1 MRKYFSATIVFLLSL
16 ALLLPFQASAVND
29 VTFSEN
35 TNIYLTGRNLT
46 LVVLATS
53 TVDSITVNPTNISV
67 DLAAAGSAITI
78 RSADLLTF
86 SADPTTATTG
96 SECEDT
102 YSSITLTSTGAP
114 LTDVVV
120 FPTTSVCSAGDPNPP
135 GGGAGPP
142 PEPEPEPEPE
152 PAPPISG
159 TVGSG
164 GGSVTTSG
172 GEAEIT
178 IPENV
183 VPDDTTV
190 TITPSTDTT
199 ATPPPTGSFM
209 VGSQIYNFTA
219 TSAEG
224 DPITTFDQ
232 PVTLTFTYTDAQIA
246 EIGESSLQVYY
257 WDSSSSSWISV
268 GGTVDPVTNTVTVDV
283 DHFTYFTL
291 IGEAP
296 SVAVKRLSGTHRYQ
310 TAVQVSQE
318 MYTTSSKAVIA
329 RGDNFPDA
337 LSASALADSLE
348 GPVLL
353 TESTTLS
360 LSTRDEL
367 SRLGVTQVYLVG
379 GTSAISSGVET
390 ALSNLGYTVSRI
402 SGTDRY
408 DTAQKVADYVY
419 DENIVSSVFITTGE
433 NFPDALSAASPA
445 RLNSAPLLFVKKDSV
460 PTETTSY
467 LAKLSNLSSINVIG
481 GTSVVS
487 SSVATSLEASYGTV
501 SRISG
506 ANRYQTA
513 IQIANHFFI
522 SPAKIIVSTGEN
534 FPDALVGGVLALSQS
549 SPVILTQKTSLPSD
563 VSTYLQTQ
571 TGVSAYVIGGTNA
584 VSSSVKSSIESLL
597 SS

>member
-16 ALLLPFQASAVND
+16 SLLLPFQASAVND

-35 TNIYLTGRNLT
+35 SNIYLTGRNLT
-46 LVVLATS
+46 LVVLANS
-53 TVDSITVNPTNISV
+53 VVDSITVNPTNISV
-67 DLAAAGSAITI
+67 DLAAAGSTITV

-86 SADPTTATTG
+86 SADPATATTG
-96 SECEDT
+96 SECEAT
-102 YSSITLTSTGAP
+102 YSSITLTSTGTAS
-114 LTDVVV
+114 TVVV

-152 PAPPISG
+152 PTPPTSG
-159 TVGSG
+159 TVGSE
-164 GGSVTTSG
+164 GGSVATSG
-172 GEAEIT
+172 GEAGIT

-183 VPDDTTV
+183 VSDDTTF

-257 WDSSSSSWISV
+257 WDSSSSAWVSV

-291 IGEAP
+291 MGEAP
-296 SVAVKRLSGTHRYQ
+296 SVAVKRLSGTDRYQ

-318 MYTTSSKAVIA
+318 MYTTASKAVIA

-337 LSASALADSLE
+337 LSASALADSLG

-353 TESTTLS
+353 TKSTTLS

-367 SRLGVTQVYLVG
+367 SRLGVTQVYLIG

-390 ALSNLGYTVSRI
+390 TLSNLGYTVSRI

-433 NFPDALSAASPA
+433 NFPDALTAASPA
-445 RLNSAPLLFVKKDSV
+445 RLNSAPLLFVKKGSI
-460 PTETTSY
+460 PSSTAAY
-467 LAKLSNLSSINVIG
+467 LAKLSSITSIKVIG
-481 GTSVVS
+481 GTSAVS
-487 SSVATSLEASYGTV
+487 SSVATSLGAYATV

-506 ANRYQTA
+506 ANRYATA
-513 IQIANHFFI
+513 TEVANHFFI

-534 FPDALVGGVLALSQS
+534 FPDALVGGVLPLSQS
-549 SPVILTQKTSLPSD
+549 APVVLTQKTSLPSD
-563 VSTYLQTQ
+563 VSTYISGQ

>member
-16 ALLLPFQASAVND
+16 ALLLPFQALAVND
-29 VTFSEN
+29 VTFTEN
-35 TNIYLTGRNLT
+35 TNIYLTTSKLT
-46 LVVLATS
+46 LVVMAIS
-53 TVDSITVNPTNISV
+53 TVNSITVNPTNISV
-67 DLAAAGSAITI
+67 DLAANNSTITV
-78 RSADLLTF
+78 RSADLF
-86 SADPTTATTG
+86 SFSTNPTTATTTT
-96 SECEDT
+96 ECAAT
-102 YSSITLTSTGAP
+102 YSSITVTSTGTA
-114 LTDVVV
+114 LTIEITPGV
-120 FPTTSVCSAGDPNPP
+120 FTCSAGDPNPP
-135 GGGAGPP
+135 GGGGPP
-142 PEPEPEPEPE
+142 PEEPPVEPPVT
-152 PAPPISG
+152 PSASG

-183 VPDDTTV
+183 VSDDTTV

-219 TSAEG
+219 TSAGG

-257 WDSSSSSWISV
+257 WDSSSSAWVSV

-291 IGEAP
+291 LGEAP
-296 SVAVKRLSGTHRYQ
+296 SAAVKRLSGTHRYQ

-318 MYTTSSKAVIA
+318 MYTTASKAVIA

-337 LSASALADSLE
+337 LSASALADSLG

-390 ALSNLGYTVSRI
+390 TLSNLGYTVSRI

-419 DENIVSSVFITTGE
+419 DENVVSSVFVTTGE

-445 RLNSAPLLFVKKDSV
+445 RLDSAPLLFVKKDSV

-487 SSVATSLEASYGTV
+487 SSVATSLGAYGTV

-506 ANRYQTA
+506 ANRYATA
-513 IQIANHFFI
+513 TEVANHFFS

-549 SPVILTQKTSLPSD
+549 SPVVLTQKTSLPSD